1 MDGSGNIEIRGEVT
15 TPEYRSIISSIE
27 DVMLVLEDAL

>member
-1 MDGSGNIEIRGEVT
+1 MDGSGIIEIRGGVT
-15 TPEYRSIISSIE
+15 TPECRPIISSIE